1 MINTVTDVIISIV
14 RNAFMLPININV
26 ITSFS
31 LITVITFSTAIT
43 MLNTMII
50 TIVPMV
56 SVFVTI
62 ILQNHYYN
70 CDYYY
75 RHYYYHYYQCY

>member
-56 SVFVTI
+56 SVFVT
-62 ILQNHYYN
+62 
-70 CDYYY
+70 
-75 RHYYYHYYQCY
+75 